1 MENPKGLPIT
11 GLIGHLAIRGMTLQ
25 VAMDLVSEALI
36 GFQVDFFGSSGVS
49 DHNPWSSGL
58 GLSNP

>member
-49 DHNPWSSGL
+49 DHNP
-58 GLSNP
+58 